1 MSKKVM
7 IICGSPRKKG
17 NTMTLV
23 NWVKTGAEEAGA
35 KVELV
40 DAARL
45 DYKTNGCIACYG
57 CQKSD
62 DFKCV
67 IKDDAADILARMH
80 EQEVIVFASPV
91 YFMGVTAQLK
101 LLFDRMFSLVKICS
115 DGTFK
120 HCLQKPKF
128 GLIATAGGDE
138 NSGLNLTIENIKAA
152 TEFYGK
158 NLEVFSLPLAPMNPE
173 DLLSNSALKEKTLNF
188 GKKLVE

>member
-1 MSKKVM
+1 MSKKIM

-40 DAARL
+40 DAAHL

-57 CQKSD
+57 CQQSD
-62 DFKCV
+62 EYKCV
-67 IKDDAADILARMH
+67 IKDAAAEILARMP
-80 EQEVIVFASPV
+80 QQDVIIFATPV
-91 YFMGVTAQLK
+91 YFMGVSAQLK
-101 LLFDRMFSLVKICS
+101 LMLDRMFSLVKIYP
-115 DGTFK
+115 DGSFK

-128 GLIATAGGDE
+128 GFIVTAGGDE
-138 NSGLNLTIENIKAA
+138 NSGLNLTIDNIKSA
-152 TEFYGK
+152 TDFFGK
-158 NLEVFSLPLAPMNPE
+158 TLEVFSLPLAPMNPE